1 MRMKY
6 EMDNGVTEILE
17 NNLNEV
23 NGDNYVVAA
32 EVQHNEEI

>member
-1 MRMKY
+1 MKY

-23 NGDNYVVAA
+23 NGDNYDVAA
-32 EVQHNEEI
+32 EVQLNEEI